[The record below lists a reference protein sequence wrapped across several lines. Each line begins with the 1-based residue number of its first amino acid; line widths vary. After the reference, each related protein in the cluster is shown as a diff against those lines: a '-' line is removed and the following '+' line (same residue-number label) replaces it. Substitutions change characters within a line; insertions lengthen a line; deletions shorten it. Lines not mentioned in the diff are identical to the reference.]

1 MIVGSK
7 LTGCITHQL
16 KKTQY
21 CEYFKALV
29 GLVVHKVLSLLNFD
43 EFVCCLYAVFI
54 LLFFLSLSTVVTVND
69 YLAQRDA
76 EWMGRVHRFL
86 GLSVGLIQV
95 IARES
100 SQKKKERRKKEKII
114 A

>member
-1 MIVGSK
+1 MSICRINTV
-7 LTGCITHQL
+7 
-16 KKTQY
+16 
-21 CEYFKALV
+21 
-29 GLVVHKVLSLLNFD
+29 VLSLS
-43 EFVCCLYAVFI
+43 
-54 LLFFLSLSTVVTVND
+54 LSLSTVVTVND

-100 SQKKKERRKKEKII
+100 SQKKKEMKERKDNCLSICKFSSTGLSL
-114 A
+114 ASSLVSGSF

>member
-1 MIVGSK
+1 MGP
-7 LTGCITHQL
+7 
-16 KKTQY
+16 
-21 CEYFKALV
+21 
-29 GLVVHKVLSLLNFD
+29 FD
-43 EFVCCLYAVFI
+43 EFVCCLYAVLI

-95 IARES
+95 IACES
-100 SQKKKERRKKEKII
+100 SPKEKEKEKII